1 MEPLRPK
8 DNLPHTWSAF
18 FARHGSLTPVQ
29 QQAIPPILAGRNTL
43 VIAPTAT
50 GKTEAVIAPLLE
62 RHILGAD
69 AAISSAPELHIL
81 YICPTRALV
90 RDLYERLALPLAQ
103 LGVALSMKSRDTRH
117 HRCPFG
123 ASAT

>member
-1 MEPLRPK
+1 MEPLRPRSH
-8 DNLPHTWSAF
+8 LPHTWSAF
-18 FARHGSLTPVQ
+18 FVRQGRLTPVQ
-29 QQAIPPILAGRNTL
+29 QQAIPLILAGHNTL

-62 RHILGAD
+62 RHILGD
-69 AAISSAPELHIL
+69 GTAISSAPELHIL

-103 LGVALSMKSRDTRH
+103 LGVALSMKSGDICH
-117 HRCPFG
+117 H
-123 ASAT
+123 